1 MNIPMWLTEDKRYPR
16 ISFRNNPLVDLTLS
30 SDKSL
35 RIKSQL

>member
-1 MNIPMWLTEDKRYPR
+1 MCMTEEKRYPH
-16 ISFRNNPLVDLTLS
+16 ISFRNNPLVDLTLR